1 VGVVPRGEL
10 PDAHAG
16 LGAGAERGEQLCR
29 ACCLGVRSEGS
40 RAAGAW
46 AFAQS
51 GEGVAER
58 GGGSSADPRPS
69 PRIDPI
75 RDTIDAIRRER
86 DLTIW
91 QIWSRLV
98 DDHGAEVSYSTVAGY
113 IRRADST

>member
-1 VGVVPRGEL
+1 MSIRQLAARHHTHRRTVRRALASPTPPPRKT
-10 PDAHAG
+10 
-16 LGAGAERGEQLCR
+16 
-29 ACCLGVRSEGS
+29 
-40 RAAGAW
+40 
-46 AFAQS
+46 
-51 GEGVAER
+51 
-58 GGGSSADPRPS
+58 ADPRPS